1 MAKTSSTT
9 FFDPEFV
16 NTPDLT
22 QWQVEF
28 NRAFADLGK
37 FWSNGKAAAIDVSWL
52 LSYQQ
57 KNIEALTAANQRA
70 FEGVQAIAKQQ
81 AEFAR
86 EAAEELSKVTK
97 ELVSIGNPEDKFA
110 KQAGAAKE
118 AFESAVTNVSELTKL
133 VQQSRTETFE
143 VIRNRV
149 IESFD
154 EVRGSFRAKAGQEGG
169 LI

>member
-9 FFDPEFV
+9 VFDPEFV

-22 QWQVEF
+22 QWQAEF
-28 NRAFADLGK
+28 NRAVADLGK

-57 KNIEALTAANQRA
+57 KNIEALTAANQRV
-70 FEGVQAIAKQQ
+70 FEGARAIAKRQ
-81 AEFAR
+81 AQFAH
-86 EAAEELSKVTK
+86 EAAEELSMVTR
-97 ELVSIGNPEDKFA
+97 ELISAGSPEDKFA

-118 AFESAVTNVSELTKL
+118 AFEIAITNVSELAKL

-143 VIRNRV
+143 VIRKRV

-154 EVRGSFRAKAGQEGG
+154 EVKAAFEPKLAKKAA
-169 LI
+169 

>member
-9 FFDPEFV
+9 SFDPELT

-22 QWQVEF
+22 QWQAEF
-28 NRAFADLGK
+28 NRAVADLGK
-37 FWSNGKAAAIDVSWL
+37 FWSNGGATDIAVSWL
-52 LSYQQ
+52 LSYQH

-86 EAAEELSKVTK
+86 EAAEERSKVTK
-97 ELVSIGNPEDKFA
+97 ELVSVGSHEDKLA

-118 AFESAVTNVSELTKL
+118 AFETAVTNISELAKL

-143 VIRNRV
+143 VIRKRV
-149 IESFD
+149 IESLD
-154 EVRGSFRAKAGQEGG
+154 EVKAAFEPKPAKKAA
-169 LI
+169 